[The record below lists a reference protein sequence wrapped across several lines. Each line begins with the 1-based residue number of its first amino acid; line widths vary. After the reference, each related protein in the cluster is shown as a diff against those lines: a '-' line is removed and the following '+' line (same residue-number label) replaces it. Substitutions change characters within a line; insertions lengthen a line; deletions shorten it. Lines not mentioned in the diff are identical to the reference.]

1 MAAWCEPLAP
11 WQDRMRRSA
20 SAWPPT
26 RERRRA
32 RPARRRV
39 RTGRRLRDRR
49 CTRRQDGPA
58 GRRPTRRGESHACS
72 RSCGRRRG
80 RSSRERS
87 MSASSMQACA
97 APDSA
102 SSQSTPRGRLAK
114 PSAYAASNASRARSS
129 SPRSAC
135 SHANVKRYARHAG
148 PLWERSA
155 TVPPAGGADERIP
168 LGKQPEWLG
177 RDPGGGRTE
186 TVAREDRTWRVDT
199 GPEHRHR
206 SGGQRGADGPR
217 NGARL
222 A

>member
-1 MAAWCEPLAP
+1 
-11 WQDRMRRSA
+11 
-20 SAWPPT
+20 
-26 RERRRA
+26 
-32 RPARRRV
+32 
-39 RTGRRLRDRR
+39 
-49 CTRRQDGPA
+49 
-58 GRRPTRRGESHACS
+58 
-72 RSCGRRRG
+72 
-80 RSSRERS
+80 

-168 LGKQPEWLG
+168 LGNSQNGWDEIRAEAARKQLLAKIELGVWTPGRNTATEAEDSAEQTVREMAPDWL
-177 RDPGGGRTE
+177 E
-186 TVAREDRTWRVDT
+186 
-199 GPEHRHR
+199 GP
-206 SGGQRGADGPR
+206 
-217 NGARL
+217 
-222 A
+222 